1 MASELI
7 TIGNEI
13 QLYPEATSIEVANNL
28 PSVPINRIASLGTAF
43 EPIAQVLQQVTNTG
57 QSVTGLYKVTLPKGA
72 THLATLKNGAG
83 NIGAAMNANN
93 EIAGQAVLNP
103 VALNPAML
111 FMAVTLANIDKKLD
125 AIKELQKDMMDFLK
139 QKEKSSLRG
148 NLLFLQDLLEKYKF
162 KWNDNG
168 YKQSM
173 LTNVLSIQKDAHG
186 KIDFYTES
194 IKKQLNKKALIHIQ
208 KDAEK
213 LIHSVQDNL
222 QDLQI
227 SQYVFGFSSFV
238 ETLLSDKYD
247 EAYLKKIAEQINR
260 YSLDYRELYTKAY
273 DYIEEYTDTSVRA
286 HLLDGAATIS
296 KGAGKLLERVPV
308 ISKTQIDENLQK
320 TGDSIKG
327 KKERDV
333 DKLMGRLRPHQ
344 SSPTRPFIDS
354 ISMMSFMYN
363 EGYEVLFDKKQL
375 YITQNQ
381 EQA

>member
-1 MASELI
+1 MAAELI

-13 QLYPEATSIEVANNL
+13 QLYPEVTSIEAVNNL
-28 PSVPINRIASLGTAF
+28 PSVPINRITSLGTAF
-43 EPIAQVLQQVTNTG
+43 EPITQVLQQVTNTG

-83 NIGAAMNANN
+83 NIGTAMNANN
-93 EIAGQAVLNP
+93 QIAGQAVLNP

-139 QKEKSSLRG
+139 QKEKSTLRG

-173 LTNVLSIQKDAHG
+173 LTNVLSIQRDAHG

-194 IKKQLNKKALIHIQ
+194 IKKQLNKKDLIHIQ

-238 ETLLSDKYD
+238 ETLMSDKYD
-247 EAYLKKIAEQINR
+247 AEYLKKIADQI
-260 YSLDYRELYTKAY
+260 
-273 DYIEEYTDTSVRA
+273 
-286 HLLDGAATIS
+286 
-296 KGAGKLLERVPV
+296 ER
-308 ISKTQIDENLQK
+308 
-320 TGDSIKG
+320 
-327 KKERDV
+327 
-333 DKLMGRLRPHQ
+333 
-344 SSPTRPFIDS
+344 
-354 ISMMSFMYN
+354 
-363 EGYEVLFDKKQL
+363 
-375 YITQNQ
+375 
-381 EQA
+381 

>member
-1 MASELI
+1 MTSELM

-13 QLYPEATSIEVANNL
+13 QLYPEVTSIEVVNNNL
-28 PSVPINRIASLGTAF
+28 PSIPINRITSLGTAF
-43 EPIAQVLQQVTNTG
+43 EPITQVLQQVTNSG

-83 NIGAAMNANN
+83 NIGTAMNANN
-93 EIAGQAVLNP
+93 QIAGQAILNP

-125 AIKELQKDMMDFLK
+125 AIKELQKEMLDFLK
-139 QKEKSSLRG
+139 QKEKSAIRG

-162 KWNDNG
+162 KWNDKG
-168 YKQSM
+168 YKQSV
-173 LTNVLSIQKDAHG
+173 LTNVLSIQRDAHG

-194 IKKQLNKKALIHIQ
+194 IKKQLHKKDLLHIQ

-213 LIHSVQDNL
+213 LIYSVQDNL

-227 SQYVFGFSSFV
+227 SQYVFGFASFV

-247 EAYLKKIAEQINR
+247 ADYLNKIASQIER

-273 DYIEEYTDTSVRA
+273 GYIEKYTDTSVRA

-296 KGAGKLLERVPV
+296 KGAGKLLERVPL
-308 ISKTQIDENLQK
+308 ISKTQIDEGLQK
-320 TGDSIKG
+320 AGDSIKV
-327 KKERDV
+327 KKERDA
-333 DKLMGRLRPHQ
+333 DKLMVRLHSHQ
-344 SSPTRPFIDS
+344 SSPTRPFVDS
-354 ISMMSFMYN
+354 ISLMSLMHNEQYN
-363 EGYEVLFDKKQL
+363 VLFDNERL
-375 YITQNQ
+375 YIAQN
-381 EQA
+381 